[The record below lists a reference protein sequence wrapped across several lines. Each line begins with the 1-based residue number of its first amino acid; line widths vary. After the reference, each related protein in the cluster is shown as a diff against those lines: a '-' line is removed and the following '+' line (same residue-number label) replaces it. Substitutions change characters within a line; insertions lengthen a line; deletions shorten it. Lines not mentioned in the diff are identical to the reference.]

1 MSENFTALER
11 ETIIRWDD
19 ESGLVSIWTAQRP
32 VITKLR
38 KSAAFTEVKSG
49 SHGSSPW
56 AEFSIPVSEFRFS
69 AKRAVS
75 ESQREAARERAKT
88 LGWTRAS

>member
-1 MSENFTALER
+1 MENFTAAER

-19 ESGLVSIWTAQRP
+19 EADLVSIWSAQRP

-38 KSAAFTEVKSG
+38 RNPAFTEVKSG

-56 AEFSIPVSEFRFS
+56 AEFTIPVTEFRFS

-75 ESQREAARERAKT
+75 ESQREAARALARSR
-88 LGWTRAS
+88 GWGKAS

>member
-1 MSENFTALER
+1 MENFTAAER

-19 ESGLVSIWTAQRP
+19 EADMVSIWSAQRP

-38 KSAAFTEVKSG
+38 RNPAFTEVKSG

-56 AEFSIPVSEFRFS
+56 AEFTIPVDRFTFG
-69 AKRAVS
+69 AKRVLS
-75 ESQREAARERAKT
+75 EETKATMRDRAKT
-88 LGWTRAS
+88 LGWGRAS